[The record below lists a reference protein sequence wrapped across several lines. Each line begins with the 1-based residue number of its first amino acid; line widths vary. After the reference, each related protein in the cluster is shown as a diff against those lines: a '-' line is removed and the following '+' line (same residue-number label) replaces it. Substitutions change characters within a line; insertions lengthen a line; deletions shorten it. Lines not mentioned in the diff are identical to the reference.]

1 MFVEEPLPVD
11 GYITLSNKPGFGLE
25 LNKEKLHLVRPYPE
39 RSDIK
44 RGKKETMGTME
55 TTMETTMGTTKT
67 TKTVAPLIPRVKA
80 AEAEDVDGAYRDRI
94 QTLEQR
100 MRKSFLESLNG
111 GNKSL

>member
-1 MFVEEPLPVD
+1 MEEPLPVD
-11 GYITLSNKPGFGLE
+11 GYITLSTKPGFGLE

-39 RSDIK
+39 RSEKK
-44 RGKKETMGTME
+44 RGKTE
-55 TTMETTMGTTKT
+55 TMGTTKT
-67 TKTVAPLIPRVKA
+67 TKTTKTVAPSIPRVKA

-111 GNKSL
+111 GKKSL

>member
-44 RGKKETMGTME
+44 RGKKETMGTMG
-55 TTMETTMGTTKT
+55 MGTTKT

>member
-1 MFVEEPLPVD
+1 MEEPLPVD

-44 RGKKETMGTME
+44 RGKKETMGT
-55 TTMETTMGTTKT
+55 TMGTTKT
-67 TKTVAPLIPRVKA
+67 TKTVAPLITRVKA

>member
-1 MFVEEPLPVD
+1 MEEPLPVD

-44 RGKKETMGTME
+44 RGKKETMGTMG
-55 TTMETTMGTTKT
+55 TMGMGTTKT

>member
-1 MFVEEPLPVD
+1 MEEPLPVD

-44 RGKKETMGTME
+44 RGKKETMGTMG
-55 TTMETTMGTTKT
+55 MGTTKT

>member
-1 MFVEEPLPVD
+1 MEEPLPVD
-11 GYITLSNKPGFGLE
+11 GYITLSTKPGFGLE

-39 RSDIK
+39 RSEEK
-44 RGKKETMGTME
+44 RGRGKQE
-55 TTMETTMGTTKT
+55 TMGTTKT
-67 TKTVAPLIPRVKA
+67 TKTTKTVAPSIPRVKA

-111 GNKSL
+111 GKKSL

>member
-44 RGKKETMGTME
+44 RGKKQTKETMGTMG
-55 TTMETTMGTTKT
+55 TMGTTKT

>member
-1 MFVEEPLPVD
+1 M
-11 GYITLSNKPGFGLE
+11 
-25 LNKEKLHLVRPYPE
+25 RPYPE

-44 RGKKETMGTME
+44 RGKKETKETIGTMG
-55 TTMETTMGTTKT
+55 MGTTKT
-67 TKTVAPLIPRVKA
+67 TKTVAPLIHRVKA